1 MPYGGNRHE
10 YGRIRYYTVRKRVI
24 GGDVDDGGVGTVGVE
39 RGYKG
44 TDSDVA
50 WKVMESGNSMEP
62 VNVAGERSH
71 TPGNKGSG

>member
-1 MPYGGNRHE
+1 M
-10 YGRIRYYTVRKRVI
+10 I
-24 GGDVDDGGVGTVGVE
+24 GGDDGDEGVGKVGGKLGCE
-39 RGYKG
+39 G
-44 TDSDVA
+44 THGDVA

>member
-1 MPYGGNRHE
+1 M
-10 YGRIRYYTVRKRVI
+10 I
-24 GGDVDDGGVGTVGVE
+24 GGDVDDDGGVGTVGVK